1 MPSIRVRE
9 KEPFDVA
16 VRRFKRAVE
25 KAGVITSARRRQ
37 FHEKPTTA
45 RKRAKLAA
53 KKREV
58 KRQAKDNLLFK
69 TKGFRKPPS
78 FKRKRVVTTNRYQQY
93 NNNYGN

>member
-16 VRRFKRAVE
+16 VRRFKRSVE
-25 KAGVITSARRRQ
+25 KAGVITTARRRQ

-53 KKREV
+53 RKREL
-58 KRQAKDNLLFK
+58 KRQSKDNLLFK
-69 TKGFRKPPS
+69 SRSRRRTFTAR
-78 FKRKRVVTTNRYQQY
+78 RKRTSDSRSRP
-93 NNNYGN
+93 NNG